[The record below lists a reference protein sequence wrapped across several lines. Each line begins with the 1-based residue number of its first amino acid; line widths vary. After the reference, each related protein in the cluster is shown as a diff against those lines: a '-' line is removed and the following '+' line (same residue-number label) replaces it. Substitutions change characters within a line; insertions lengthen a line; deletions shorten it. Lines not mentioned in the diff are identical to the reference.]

1 MHSKLSLISQI
12 YEHRKVYRV
21 SKIYQVNKIQPFK
34 PIPNK
39 EYFDSVEYSAELGMQ
54 PELIHLECSFWGH
67 LK

>member
-34 PIPNK
+34 PIPKIHKDNNPQILPMKTQYKNK
-39 EYFDSVEYSAELGMQ
+39 ENGTNG
-54 PELIHLECSFWGH
+54 PI
-67 LK
+67 